1 MIKVNEK
8 TEKVLNQM
16 YNILIQNLFINYP
29 KFLKEKEKHDN
40 NENYQKW
47 INMIKETPN
56 YNIITEEENEKVLGF
71 LNYQIENDKLWI
83 CEVQIRDENKQSHI
97 LKKLLK
103 KFVSLNNNYKTVTI
117 HINKNNTVSKKV
129 FIHIGF
135 KYIGNTLY
143 KINMKALENYT
154 KN

>member
-1 MIKVNEK
+1 MD
-8 TEKVLNQM
+8 
-16 YNILIQNLFINYP
+16 
-29 KFLKEKEKHDN
+29 KHDKRN
-40 NENYQKW
+40 
-47 INMIKETPN
+47 TPN

-83 CEVQIRDENKQSHI
+83 CEVQIRDEYKHAHI

-117 HINKNNTVSKKV
+117 HINSNNTVSKKA

-135 KYIGNTLY
+135 NI
-143 KINMKALENYT
+143 
-154 KN
+154 